1 MADEIFDVSEEYERI
16 VAEHYT
22 KKESI
27 ALQKFL
33 NRDKLVRNIICTVIV
48 SLLLIFFSIIKAE
61 WYIIAITFAVMC
73 SMLWHTYKT
82 VSTIKTGAKKLFEN
96 KVFRIEWLVYSDR
109 LVYKAYRGD
118 KEEVS
123 YSIEP
128 NKISL
133 IKDLGDCFV
142 FEYMQNIF
150 SVSKSI
156 AAEGTT
162 FFKLL
167 FPSGKAKDK
176 TPIAH
181 TCSLMYD
188 CVGMLT
194 FAYVA
199 VAITT
204 FVPNP
209 ALWWVALIGL
219 PFPIAM
225 MIMLIVFRLKGI
237 KINVN
242 YFDLLWAIAI
252 VVLTFYSLLR

>member
-1 MADEIFDVSEEYERI
+1 MADEVFDVAEEYERI

-48 SLLLIFFSIIKAE
+48 SLLLLFFCIVKAE
-61 WYIIAITFAVMC
+61 WYIIALVFAVMC
-73 SMLWHTYKT
+73 VMLWQTYKT
-82 VSTIKTGAKKLFEN
+82 VSTIKTGAKKLYEN
-96 KVFRIEWLVYSDR
+96 NVFRIEWLVYSDR
-109 LVYKAYRGD
+109 LVYKAYKGD

-156 AAEGTT
+156 ATEGTT

-176 TPIAH
+176 TPIAY
-181 TCSLMYD
+181 TCSFLYN
-188 CVGMLT
+188 CVAMMT

-199 VAITT
+199 VALFT

-219 PFPIAM
+219 PFPLT
-225 MIMLIVFRLKGI
+225 MITMLIVFRLKRV
-237 KINVN
+237 KVNVDP
-242 YFDLLWAIAI
+242 FDWVWAIAI
-252 VVLTFYSLLR
+252 VVYAVYSLLW